1 MNRRIF
7 LILKGVFCVTLLATF
22 LGARGFLTAQ
32 AQVPP
37 PVLRYQTSCSV
48 HESRSVEGYVTNLSG
63 DMYQVSGPVRFNFYS
78 ANTISHPEFL
88 LEANAFIPAGAT
100 VRVVQAQVFFQSTPG
115 ESCAFDVSASIGKL

>member
-1 MNRRIF
+1 MERRIF
-7 LILKGVFCVTLLATF
+7 WMLGAVLGVSVLGTF
-22 LGARGFLTAQ
+22 LGARGFLS

-37 PVLRYQTSCSV
+37 PILRYQTSCSL

-115 ESCAFDVSASIGKL
+115 ETCAFDVSAAVGKL